1 MHQNSFKGNL
11 LNYLTEK
18 ESNYMSNKK
27 FNNKD
32 CRGDNTNPLRKITET
47 RKCDNIAQPTNQREK
62 VLIGKH
68 IDSFVEKSV
77 L

>member
-1 MHQNSFKGNL
+1 
-11 LNYLTEK
+11 
-18 ESNYMSNKK
+18 MSNKK

-47 RKCDNIAQPTNQREK
+47 RKYDNIAKPTNRREK